1 MDEIIDIDESYETI
15 VRDKSPEIIDIDELK
30 KVKGKPVLEIPEHSI
45 YKFKV
50 DQKKIFPFND
60 QDINKEKQLNKFGII
75 FTQTPE
81 GINISTY
88 FYVCIQ
94 EFSNFILKV
103 TPKQVGEIEQLGKMI
118 AFCYMDKEDMFFNDE
133 SILFQ
138 EEKNGP
144 LEWLIIKFTKDCQK
158 LIKTGLYKRYETFT
172 DNVPYLKG
180 KLLIKEQIQNNM
192 KFNMKF
198 HCEYDEFTSNNLENQ
213 IILYTLKK
221 CLKISEMLNLKTLI
235 QKLIHHIDKQ
245 IEDKQITSLDF
256 KKIHY
261 TKLNKNYKSPLN
273 LSKLIL
279 KYTGFKNINEMRA
292 ESISPFVINM
302 PDLFETFVQKLFKE
316 YYLNFVREQYS
327 TKPWTKEG
335 KEESDKKLSMIPDLV
350 FFKDKLEDGG
360 KTIYENIKF
369 VMDAKYMKD
378 LKRDGRYQIAFYLNE
393 YKKVNGFAMCPTLKD
408 TFTKKNGQVCY
419 EDKDKYLL
427 QLERQGKKITVQH
440 INVDQFLKE
449 VLNKPENEI
458 RAIVESIIQTSN

>member
-1 MDEIIDIDESYETI
+1 
-15 VRDKSPEIIDIDELK
+15 
-30 KVKGKPVLEIPEHSI
+30 
-45 YKFKV
+45 
-50 DQKKIFPFND
+50 
-60 QDINKEKQLNKFGII
+60 
-75 FTQTPE
+75 
-81 GINISTY
+81 
-88 FYVCIQ
+88 
-94 EFSNFILKV
+94 
-103 TPKQVGEIEQLGKMI
+103 
-118 AFCYMDKEDMFFNDE
+118 
-133 SILFQ
+133 
-138 EEKNGP
+138 
-144 LEWLIIKFTKDCQK
+144 
-158 LIKTGLYKRYETFT
+158 
-172 DNVPYLKG
+172 
-180 KLLIKEQIQNNM
+180 
-192 KFNMKF
+192 
-198 HCEYDEFTSNNLENQ
+198 
-213 IILYTLKK
+213 
-221 CLKISEMLNLKTLI
+221 
-235 QKLIHHIDKQ
+235 
-245 IEDKQITSLDF
+245 
-256 KKIHY
+256 
-261 TKLNKNYKSPLN
+261 
-273 LSKLIL
+273 
-279 KYTGFKNINEMRA
+279 MRA

-302 PDLFETFVQKLFKE
+302 PNLFETFVQKLFKE

-408 TFTKKNGQVCY
+408 TFTKKNGQLCY